1 MNSIAANGGSVR
13 RADGFGLSQLNLRIV
28 SALVLGP
35 LAIGCIYFGAPW
47 FDLLIATAVAIM
59 AWEWTRMCCGPALTA
74 ESALAP
80 LIVVAGLAAASFD
93 HIWVATSA
101 VLVGAICVGVMAF
114 ALRRDLP
121 VWAGSG
127 VLLVGLAGVGLV
139 WLRGTGDS
147 GAITVLWLFG
157 AIWLTD
163 TCAYFAG
170 KAIGGPRLAPRISPN
185 KTWAGLLGGVTA
197 SAVFSAAW
205 LGLLQGQAVLYAIV
219 LGVAVAVV
227 AQISDLMVSRVK
239 RLAHV
244 KDTGTLIPGHG
255 GLLDRADGFL
265 LIGTLIVLLALLGGK
280 DVIPWQ

>member
-1 MNSIAANGGSVR
+1 MSSIAANGGSVR

-35 LAIGCIYFGAPW
+35 LAIACIYFGPPW
-47 FDLLIATAVAIM
+47 FNALIATAVAIM

-80 LIVVAGLAAASFD
+80 LIVVAGLAAASFG
-93 HIWVATSA
+93 HIWIATSA
-101 VLVGAICVGVMAF
+101 VIAGGIGVGIVAF
-114 ALRRDLP
+114 VLRRDLP

-127 VLLVGLAGVGLV
+127 VLLVGLAGIGLV
-139 WLRGTGDS
+139 SLRSTGDS
-147 GAITVLWLFG
+147 GVITVLWFFG
-157 AIWLTD
+157 AIWATD

-185 KTWAGLLGGVTA
+185 KTWAGLLGGVIA
-197 SAVFSAAW
+197 SAAFSAAW
-205 LGLLQGQAVLYAIV
+205 LGWLQAQGILHAIL

-227 AQISDLMVSRVK
+227 AQLSDLMVSRVK

-265 LIGTLIVLLALLGGK
+265 LNGTLIVLLALLGGK

>member
-1 MNSIAANGGSVR
+1 MSSIAANGGSVR

-35 LAIGCIYFGAPW
+35 LAIACIYFGPPW
-47 FDLLIATAVAIM
+47 FNVLIAMAVAIM

-80 LIVVAGLAAASFD
+80 LIVVAGLAAASFG
-93 HIWVATSA
+93 HIWIATSA
-101 VLVGAICVGVMAF
+101 VIAGGICVGIIAF

-127 VLLVGLAGVGLV
+127 VLLVGLAGIGLV
-139 WLRGTGDS
+139 SLRSAGDS
-147 GAITVLWLFG
+147 GVITVLWFFG
-157 AIWLTD
+157 AIWATD
-163 TCAYFAG
+163 TFAYFAG

-185 KTWAGLLGGVTA
+185 KTWAGLLGGVIA
-197 SAVFSAAW
+197 SAAFSAAW
-205 LGLLQGQAVLYAIV
+205 LGWLQAQGILHAIL

-227 AQISDLMVSRVK
+227 AQLSDLMVSRVK

-265 LIGTLIVLLALLGGK
+265 LNGTLIVLLALLGGK